1 MVVNGRCGTVS
12 TATIRQSQR
21 RYYHQII
28 GFVEVGSLGETSEEV
43 RRGERSKAQEGSEVS
58 RVRVPVLI
66 KANRRFGLKTTLPS
80 PFQGCPCE
88 IQFSSEKVYNC
99 KYFGLTVREVT
110 HTKSPVASSPSIVH
124 SRE

>member
-88 IQFSSEKVYNC
+88 IPRRPY
-99 KYFGLTVREVT
+99 L
-110 HTKSPVASSPSIVH
+110 A
-124 SRE
+124 